1 MLKFQVLTKMDKCL
15 YIATDTLDQFLGLS
29 ELFYFLV
36 RMLLL
41 TEWTKYWNEE
51 YVLLQIILQLRRF
64 CRF

>member
-15 YIATDTLDQFLGLS
+15 YIVTDTLDQSLGLS

-64 CRF
+64 

>member
-15 YIATDTLDQFLGLS
+15 YIVTDTLDQSLGLS